1 MSRDDNKADLKRFFI
16 KLVAITFAIIVIIN
30 ISYNLIFEEKLERIN
45 KFLTFGDKASIEQL
59 KNKIRSE
66 IKKGLNKG
74 KILNEEDKI
83 LLNKLYLKII
93 DEFKD
98 IE

>member
-16 KLVAITFAIIVIIN
+16 KLVAITFSIIVIIN
-30 ISYNLIFEEKLERIN
+30 ISFNLIFEEKLERIN

-59 KNKIRSE
+59 KDKIRSE

-74 KILNEEDKI
+74 KILKRFFEKTNAKY
-83 LLNKLYLKII
+83 LL
-93 DEFKD
+93 
-98 IE
+98 

>member
-1 MSRDDNKADLKRFFI
+1 MCRHDNKADLKRFFI

-59 KNKIRSE
+59 KDKIRSE
-66 IKKGLNKG
+66 IKKGLNKD
-74 KILNEEDKI
+74 KILNQEDKI
-83 LLNKLYLKII
+83 LLNQLYLKIK
-93 DEFKD
+93 DEFKE